1 MTLTLARVNEARQLV
16 KHLLDE
22 AEAQFPNDA
31 ALAAIHT
38 QLAAVDASLGTW
50 TVANMGGGVHPL
62 DGTPKPAP

>member
-1 MTLTLARVNEARQLV
+1 MTLSLARVNEARQMV

-38 QLAAVDASLGTW
+38 ALATVDTSLAAWVVT
-50 TVANMGGGVHPL
+50 NMGGGVQPL
-62 DGTPKPAP
+62 DGTPKPGQ